1 MERRR
6 VVITGLG
13 AVTPI
18 GLTVGESWQAVKNG
32 VCGIGPITHY
42 DPAAQKVKLAAEV
55 KGFDPEALLGR
66 QESKRMGR
74 FTQFAVAAARE
85 ALSDAGFSVE
95 QADPDRCGV
104 ILSSGIGG
112 QAITEAEHSR
122 GLDKGFDRVSPFY
135 VPTAICNMA
144 AGQVAIDAG
153 FRAMCSC
160 PVTAC
165 AGGTNAVGDAFHY
178 VRDGYAD
185 VMICGGAEA
194 AVTPLAIGGFTSMK
208 ALSTATDPDRA
219 SIPFD
224 AERNGFVMGE
234 GAGIL
239 VLEEYSHAVAR
250 GAKIYAELV
259 GYGATCDAYHMTAP
273 AEGGDGGARAMA
285 ITLADGGVS
294 PDEVDYINAHG
305 TSTHLNDSGETA
317 AVKTVFGAHA
327 KELMMSSTKSMTGHM
342 LGAAGAVEAIFSALA
357 LKDGFA
363 PATIHYQV
371 PDPECDLDIV
381 PNEGRE
387 ANLRY
392 AMSNSL
398 GFGGHNASIL
408 LKKWEEA

>member
-18 GLTVGESWQAVKNG
+18 GLTAGESWQAVKNG

-85 ALSDAGFSVE
+85 ALSDAGFSAE

-112 QAITEAEHSR
+112 QAITETEHCR
-122 GLDKGFDRVSPFY
+122 GLEKGFDRVSPFY

-178 VRDGYAD
+178 IRDGYAE
-185 VMICGGAEA
+185 VMLCGGTEA
-194 AVTPLAIGGFTSMK
+194 SITPMSIGGFTSMK
-208 ALSTATDPDRA
+208 ALTQTEDPNRA

-224 AERNGFVMGE
+224 AERSGFVMGE
-234 GAGIL
+234 GAGVL
-239 VLEEYSHAVAR
+239 LLEELEHAKAR
-250 GAKIYAELV
+250 GAKIYAEVV
-259 GYGATCDAYHMTAP
+259 GYGATCDAHHITAP
-273 AEGGDGGARAMA
+273 
-285 ITLADGGVS
+285 
-294 PDEVDYINAHG
+294 
-305 TSTHLNDSGETA
+305 HLNDAGETA
-317 AVKTVFGAHA
+317 AVKTVFGPHA
-327 KELMMSSTKSMTGHM
+327 YQLAMSSTKSMTGHM
-342 LGAAGAVEAIFSALA
+342 LGAAGAVEAIFTALS
-357 LKDGFA
+357 LQDGFL
-363 PATIHYQV
+363 PATIHYQT
-371 PDPECDLDIV
+371 PDPDCDLDVV
-381 PNEGRE
+381 PNEGRP
-387 ANLRY
+387 ADIRY
-392 AMSNSL
+392 ALSNSL
-398 GFGGHNASIL
+398 GFGGHNGSLL
-408 LKKWEEA
+408 LKKWED

>member
-18 GLTVGESWQAVKNG
+18 GLTAGESWQAVKNG

-85 ALSDAGFSVE
+85 ALSDAGFSAE

-112 QAITEAEHSR
+112 QAITETEHCR
-122 GLDKGFDRVSPFY
+122 GLEKGFDRVSPFY

-178 VRDGYAD
+178 IRDGYAE
-185 VMICGGAEA
+185 VMLCGGTEA
-194 AVTPLAIGGFTSMK
+194 SITPMSIGGFTSMK
-208 ALSTATDPDRA
+208 ALTQTEDPNRA

-224 AERNGFVMGE
+224 AERSGFVMGE
-234 GAGIL
+234 GAGGEDL
-239 VLEEYSHAVAR
+239 RR
-250 GAKIYAELV
+250 GGGLRRHLRRSPHHRSPCGRQRRCQGHGHGADRWRRFSGAGGLHQRPRHLYPPQRCRGDRRSENRVRPSRLSAGYELHQVHDRTYA
-259 GYGATCDAYHMTAP
+259 
-273 AEGGDGGARAMA
+273 
-285 ITLADGGVS
+285 
-294 PDEVDYINAHG
+294 
-305 TSTHLNDSGETA
+305 
-317 AVKTVFGAHA
+317 
-327 KELMMSSTKSMTGHM
+327 
-342 LGAAGAVEAIFSALA
+342 
-357 LKDGFA
+357 
-363 PATIHYQV
+363 
-371 PDPECDLDIV
+371 
-381 PNEGRE
+381 GR
-387 ANLRY
+387 
-392 AMSNSL
+392 
-398 GFGGHNASIL
+398 GGGH
-408 LKKWEEA
+408 

>member
-18 GLTVGESWQAVKNG
+18 GLTAGESWQAVKNG

-42 DPAAQKVKLAAEV
+42 DSAAQKVKLAAEV

-112 QAITEAEHSR
+112 QAITESEHSR
-122 GLDKGFDRVSPFY
+122 GMERGWDRVSPFY
-135 VPTAICNMA
+135 IPTGICNMA
-144 AGQVAIDAG
+144 AGQIAIRAG
-153 FRAMCSC
+153 FRGMCSC

-165 AGGTNAVGDAFHY
+165 TGGTNAVGDAFHY
-178 VRDGYAD
+178 IRDGYAD
-185 VMICGGAEA
+185 VMLCGGTES

-208 ALSTATDPDRA
+208 ALSQSEDPNRA

-224 AERNGFVMGE
+224 KERSGFVLGE

-239 VLEEYSHAVAR
+239 LLEELSHAQKR

-273 AEGGDGGARAMA
+273 RPDGSGAAKAMEMA
-285 ITLADGGVS
+285 VRDAGIA
-294 PDEVDYINAHG
+294 PDQVDYINAHG
-305 TSTHLNDSGETA
+305 TSTPLNDAGETA
-317 AVKTVFGAHA
+317 AVKLVFGDHA
-327 KELMMSSTKSMTGHM
+327 RELMMSSTKSMTGHM
-342 LGAAGAVEAIFSALA
+342 LGAAGAVEAIFTALS
-357 LKDGFA
+357 LRDGYA

-371 PDPECDLDIV
+371 PDEACDLDVV
-381 PNEGRE
+381 PNEGRS
-387 ANLRY
+387 ADLHY
-392 AMSNSL
+392 ALSNSL
-398 GFGGHNASIL
+398 GFGGHNGSIL
-408 LKKWEEA
+408 LKKWED

>member
-18 GLTVGESWQAVKNG
+18 GLTAGESWQAVKNG

-85 ALSDAGFSVE
+85 ALSDAGFSAE

-122 GLDKGFDRVSPFY
+122 GLEKGFDRVSPFY

-178 VRDGYAD
+178 IRDGYAD
-185 VMICGGAEA
+185 GH
-194 AVTPLAIGGFTSMK
+194 
-208 ALSTATDPDRA
+208 ALRRHRGLHHAHVHRRLHLHEGPDPD
-219 SIPFD
+219 
-224 AERNGFVMGE
+224 
-234 GAGIL
+234 
-239 VLEEYSHAVAR
+239 
-250 GAKIYAELV
+250 
-259 GYGATCDAYHMTAP
+259 
-273 AEGGDGGARAMA
+273 GGPQPG
-285 ITLADGGVS
+285 LH
-294 PDEVDYINAHG
+294 P
-305 TSTHLNDSGETA
+305 L
-317 AVKTVFGAHA
+317 
-327 KELMMSSTKSMTGHM
+327 
-342 LGAAGAVEAIFSALA
+342 
-357 LKDGFA
+357 
-363 PATIHYQV
+363 
-371 PDPECDLDIV
+371 
-381 PNEGRE
+381 
-387 ANLRY
+387 
-392 AMSNSL
+392 
-398 GFGGHNASIL
+398 
-408 LKKWEEA
+408 

>member
-18 GLTVGESWQAVKNG
+18 GLTAGESGQAVKNG
-32 VCGIGPITHY
+32 VCGSGPITHY

-74 FTQFAVAAARE
+74 FTQFAVAAAQE

-104 ILSSGIGG
+104 ILSRGIGG

-122 GLDKGFDRVSPFY
+122 GLEKGVDRVAPFY
-135 VPTAICNMA
+135 VPTAICNLA

-178 VRDGYAD
+178 IRDGYAE
-185 VMICGGAEA
+185 VMLCGGTEA
-194 AVTPLAIGGFTSMK
+194 SITPMSIGGFTSMK
-208 ALSTATDPDRA
+208 ALPQTEAPKRA

-224 AERNGFVMGE
+224 AERSGFVMGE
-234 GAGIL
+234 GSGIL
-239 VLEEYSHAVAR
+239 VLESLEHAQAR
-250 GAKIYAELV
+250 GAKIYAEVV
-259 GYGATCDAYHMTAP
+259 GYGANCDAYHFTAP
-273 AEGGDGGARAMA
+273 APGGVGAIGCMKQA
-285 ITLADGGVS
+285 LADAGVA
-294 PDEVDYINAHG
+294 PEQVDHINAHG
-305 TSTHLNDSGETA
+305 TGTQMNDSCETA
-317 AVKTVFGAHA
+317 AIHAVFGEHA
-327 KELMMSSTKSMTGHM
+327 KELTVESTKSMTGHL
-342 LGAAGAVEAIFSALA
+342 LGGAGGVEAVFTALA
-357 LKDGFA
+357 LRDQFA
-363 PATIHYQV
+363 PPTIHYEQ
-371 PDPECDLDIV
+371 PDPECDLDYV
-381 PNEGRE
+381 RNAGR
-387 ANLRY
+387 AQAMTY
-392 AMSNSL
+392 ALSNSL
-398 GFGGHNASIL
+398 GFGGHNACIAL
-408 LKKWEEA
+408 RRWEG